1 MGVSKNIGTQNG
13 LFIMEKPIKI
23 HDLGVPLFLETPKF
37 QTFQL
42 VSICEV
48 LPGPHL
54 APYLRLRF
62 WRQFGSGTALKGSVT
77 GTLMGV
83 AKELNQKEKRSGSK
97 FSLPALTPALEMQQ
111 QELLKYH
118 KLQQEEL
125 RLRQQLEL
133 SQISKALEALQLSL
147 KLPSPVPVA
156 PVPGPKTVL
165 LDGSDGHQ
173 SSIPVKVGRVGRASG
188 KGSDPCNWEDRPTTV
203 MVRQLPRH
211 FTQQKFHEE
220 VISRGF
226 EGLFDF
232 LYLPWDIRNR
242 VNMGGYGFVNF
253 EKPEHAL
260 QFRNSF
266 DGLVLEGKTVR
277 VHPAQVQGFE
287 ANYRH
292 FAATKTGQ
300 DPEFR
305 PLFRL
310 LVSQ

>member
-1 MGVSKNIGTQNG
+1 
-13 LFIMEKPIKI
+13 
-23 HDLGVPLFLETPKF
+23 
-37 QTFQL
+37 
-42 VSICEV
+42 
-48 LPGPHL
+48 
-54 APYLRLRF
+54 
-62 WRQFGSGTALKGSVT
+62 
-77 GTLMGV
+77 MGV
-83 AKELNQKEKRSGSK
+83 AKELNQKDKRNSK
-97 FSLPALTPALEMQQ
+97 FSLPALTPAWEMQQ

-133 SQISKALEALQLSL
+133 FQISQALEALQLSL
-147 KLPSPVPVA
+147 KLPTTPVSPVA
-156 PVPGPKTVL
+156 PVRPLQNVRLG
-165 LDGSDGHQ
+165 GSEGHQ
-173 SSIPVKVGRVGRASG
+173 NGAGSIPVKVGRAGRASG